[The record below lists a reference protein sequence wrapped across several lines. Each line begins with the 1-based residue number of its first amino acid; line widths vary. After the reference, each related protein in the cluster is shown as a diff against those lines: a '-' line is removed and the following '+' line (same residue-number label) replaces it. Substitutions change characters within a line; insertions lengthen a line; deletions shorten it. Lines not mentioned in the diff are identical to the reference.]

1 MHQFSFSFYDRLE
14 ENGINSPPNHDYTLQ
29 QGLPGHRSPVVQLR
43 SLEESFRVMLYPGG
57 MQTHTTIEEETV
69 VVHYRG
75 ETLGRIRMPIW
86 ATRDDLQ

>member
-1 MHQFSFSFYDRLE
+1 MLSIRLRIMTTLFSRVY
-14 ENGINSPPNHDYTLQ
+14 Q

-57 MQTHTTIEEETV
+57 MQTHTTIEEKTV